1 MTRGFVPPNNF
12 IAGEGATPHHQL
24 ADWWRLF
31 SLRIAVGV
39 LTIKECDFNLC
50 ERGLGRGQYPSPKNI
65 CGFEYQNVDFYCILG
80 AIFFAVQLPVVHAK
94 TLLLGLENLLLHAKL
109 VICYA
114 NLASF
119 LLEAKS
125 CRWLWLYLPIFCFSK
140 PSSMILHGGQGGHS
154 PPRSP

>member
-1 MTRGFVPPNNF
+1 MISIFVRGVWEGGNTPP
-12 IAGEGATPHHQL
+12 Q
-24 ADWWRLF
+24 
-31 SLRIAVGV
+31 
-39 LTIKECDFNLC
+39 
-50 ERGLGRGQYPSPKNI
+50 NI

-94 TLLLGLENLLLHAKL
+94 TLLLGLENLLLRAKI

-125 CRWLWLYLPIFCFSK
+125 CR
-140 PSSMILHGGQGGHS
+140 
-154 PPRSP
+154 